1 MRDAVTAA
9 VLNSW
14 LSGFWIPQLPV
25 PLLSKSPF
33 QSFQVFDFIKGDRFL
48 REIFAKFFR
57 EKLIFPQGSWP
68 GRSQARFQVSGTPWP
83 ETWTW
88 PAFFGTPDLRPD
100 LTCVFLRP
108 PDLLTLTWDL
118 QVWVTVCFS
127 FSHPFFGGG
136 CYFLILL
143 LFSKLPHPIVS

>member
-1 MRDAVTAA
+1 MDLYAMRHHNCSTIDLTFYFYFGTWVSVTRITQRPFSIYL
-9 VLNSW
+9 VFNDSL
-14 LSGFWIPQLPV
+14 F
-25 PLLSKSPF
+25 LLSLKTS
-33 QSFQVFDFIKGDRFL
+33 
-48 REIFAKFFR
+48 
-57 EKLIFPQGSWP
+57 QGSSP
-68 GRSQARFQVSGTPWP
+68 GRSQVRSQVSGTPWP

-118 QVWVTVCFS
+118 QVWVTVCFF
-127 FSHPFFGGG
+127 FSHPFCWGG
-136 CYFLILL
+136 CYFVTLL